1 MTKQLLKYIIIIE
14 VNIKKG
20 DKTMLNIKN
29 ADVVGTREFT
39 SKENKQYKIIY
50 FLLENEIGVKGM
62 ATGQCFV
69 SSMMIPRS
77 ADILIRLTSPSH
89 LYRLINIYFNIR

>member
-1 MTKQLLKYIIIIE
+1 
-14 VNIKKG
+14 
-20 DKTMLNIKN
+20 MLNIKN

-69 SSMMIPRS
+69 SSDVEV
-77 ADILIRLTSPSH
+77 DINKPIQVAWTGKS
-89 LYRLINIYFNIR
+89 YQYVG

>member
-1 MTKQLLKYIIIIE
+1 
-14 VNIKKG
+14 
-20 DKTMLNIKN
+20 MLNIKN

-39 SKENKQYKIIY
+39 SKDNKQYKIIY

-69 SSMMIPRS
+69 AS
-77 ADILIRLTSPSH
+77 
-89 LYRLINIYFNIR
+89 NIEVDTNKPIQVAWTGKSYQYVG